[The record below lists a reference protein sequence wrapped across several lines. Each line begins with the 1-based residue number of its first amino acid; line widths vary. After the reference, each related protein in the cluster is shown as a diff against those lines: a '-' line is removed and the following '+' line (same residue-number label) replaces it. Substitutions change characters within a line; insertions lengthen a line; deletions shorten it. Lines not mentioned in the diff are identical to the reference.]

1 MSSGDRYWFPAR
13 RYGWGWGLPTA
24 WQGWVVM
31 LCCLGLIAV
40 AARRLLP
47 RHPLALQFVVLAI
60 AGLLILVCCWK
71 GERPR
76 WRWGERT

>member
-1 MSSGDRYWFPAR
+1 VSSGDRYWFPAR

-40 AARRLLP
+40 AASFSNMVGGFFITDRMLRMFKTGKQP
-47 RHPLALQFVVLAI
+47 Q
-60 AGLLILVCCWK
+60 K
-71 GERPR
+71 S
-76 WRWGERT
+76 